1 MSSSTNSNSLFLQ
14 RADES
19 RAQLHKR
26 TFHPVAE
33 VVPRA
38 DAKAFQGW
46 ALDPVDEKARVSL
59 LATNKPVSFILDFGE
74 HIVGHFSFTLIAEG
88 VVDAPMRVKMTFGEV
103 PSEVCEPFDP
113 FKGTLSRG
121 WLQDEMC
128 NVVPTETITIK
139 RRLAFRYVKVETID
153 PSSHYPVRFADF
165 ACVATTSADY
175 GKLVPYKGPAE
186 FKEID
191 AVAVRTLANCMQD
204 VFEDGPKRD
213 QRLWLGDL
221 RVMALTNEVTFQDYR
236 LTKRCLYLLAAY
248 APEDRLIPSDT
259 YVVPKSCRGATTIFD
274 YAMLFAATLLEYAKA
289 SGDWDTARE
298 LWPIAKRQ
306 FDLVLN
312 NHFDANGLFV
322 HAKPYWNFI
331 DWRDGLDKD
340 ASVQGIAIYALSRL
354 IELSEKIGTQKDI
367 PDAAGW
373 KKKMIASALGMKD
386 AKTGLFFSG
395 KEKQLSWASNIWM
408 ILAGVVTP
416 EEGAGLLKQLSERK
430 DAVMPAGP
438 YLYHY
443 VVDAMLHCGMKQE
456 ALDLMRRFW
465 GGMVEKGA
473 STFWEVY
480 DPENDHLSPYGDHHM
495 NSYCHAWSC
504 TPAYFLRKM

>member
-1 MSSSTNSNSLFLQ
+1 MSSQTTLFLQ

-19 RAQLHKR
+19 RTQLHQK

-33 VVPRA
+33 VTPRA

-46 ALDPVDEKARVSL
+46 ILDPVKKDAYVSTQ
-59 LATNKPVSFILDFGE
+59 AWNKPVSFILDFGE
-74 HIVGHFSFTLIAEG
+74 HIVGHFSFTVISEG
-88 VVDAPMRVKMTFGEV
+88 VVDSPVRVRMTFGEV

-113 FKGTLSRG
+113 FPGTLSRG
-121 WLQDEMC
+121 WLQDETF
-128 NVVPTETITIK
+128 NVVPTESIAIK
-139 RRLAFRYVKVETID
+139 RRLAFRYVKVETIG
-153 PSSHYPVRFADF
+153 STSHFPVRFADF
-165 ACVATTSADY
+165 TCVATTSADY
-175 GKLVPYKGPAE
+175 SKLVPYAGPEE
-186 FKEID
+186 FREID

-221 RVMALTNEVTFQDYR
+221 RVMALTNEVTFKDYG
-236 LTKRCLYLLAAY
+236 LTRRCLYLLAAY
-248 APEDRLIPSDT
+248 APEDRLMPSDT
-259 YVVPKSCRGATTIFD
+259 YVVPKSSTGATTIFD

-289 SGDWDTARE
+289 SEDWDAARE
-298 LWPIAKRQ
+298 LLPIAKRQ
-306 FDLVLN
+306 MDLVRKR
-312 NHFDANGLFV
+312 HFDENGLFV

-331 DWRDGLDKD
+331 DWRDGLDK
-340 ASVQGIAIYALSRL
+340 ATAVQGIAIYAMKSLM
-354 IELSEKIGTQKDI
+354 ELSEKLGTQKEI
-367 PDAAGW
+367 PDAVEW
-373 KKKMIASALGMKD
+373 KKKLTASTLKLRD
-386 AKTGLFFSG
+386 AETGLFVSG
-395 KEKQLSWASNIWM
+395 QKKELSWASNIWM
-408 ILAGVVTP
+408 ILAGVVSP
-416 EEGAGLLKQLSERK
+416 EEGAGLLRQLSARK

-443 VVDAMLHCGMKQE
+443 VVDAMVHCGMKQE

-480 DPENDHLSPYGDHHM
+480 DPENDHLSPYKDHHM

-504 TPAYFLRKM
+504 TPSYFLRKFF